1 MNTHLG
7 LIGRKLGCTQIF
19 DANGNVTRVTVVEA
33 GPCIVVRKRNE
44 ERDGYVALQL
54 AFGERREKLTNKP
67 LKGYYEKNGV
77 AARSVK
83 NVKGR
88 DVNVFPRHLKEIRLS
103 AEDAAKFEVGQT
115 ISIAD
120 VLKEGQF
127 VDVTGTSKG
136 RGFSG
141 VIRRHHFAGMVS
153 SHGTHEYFRHGGS
166 IGTNMTPGRT
176 LPGVRMPGQHGNKRR
191 TVLNL
196 KIAKLVPEQNLVLI
210 EGSVPGSR
218 EGIVTVRGAVKGG
231 KHA

>member
-7 LIGRKLGCTQIF
+7 LIGKKLGCTQVF
-19 DANGNVTRVTVVEA
+19 GSDGNVSRVTVIEA
-33 GPCIVVRKRNE
+33 GPCVVVRKRTVE
-44 ERDGYVALQL
+44 KDGYVALQL
-54 AFGERREKLTNKP
+54 AFGERRQKLVSKP

-77 AARSVK
+77 AAKTVQ

-88 DVNVFPRHLKEIRLS
+88 DVQVFPRHMKELRLS

-115 ISIAD
+115 LTVAD
-120 VLKEGQF
+120 IFKEGQF
-127 VDVTGTSKG
+127 VDVTGTTVG

-141 VIRRHHFAGMVS
+141 VIRRHHFAGFVA

-176 LPGVRMPGQHGNKRR
+176 MPGKKMPGQHGNKRS
-191 TVLNL
+191 TMLNL
-196 KIAKLVPEQNLVLI
+196 TVTKVIPEQNLVLI
-210 EGSVPGSR
+210 AGAVPGSR
-218 EGIVTVRGAVKGG
+218 ESIVTVRGAVKRG